1 MSEEIYTVADYLDIL
16 RRRSFEFAV
25 PFAIVFLISVGLAIG
40 LPAIYTSVATIMI
53 EQQDIPKDLVRST
66 ISNYADQHIQT
77 ISQRVMTTRNMDRV
91 IKKYNLYS
99 DKVKTE
105 TSEDIHE
112 RLRSDISMEMVNAD
126 VIDPKSGRSSEA
138 TIAFTLSYSSESPE
152 LAQKVANE
160 LVSLYMNE
168 NLRSRTQLAKE
179 ATSFLSEEA
188 EKLSTQISEQ
198 EKKLAVFKEKNAGK
212 LPELMQLNLQLMQ
225 RTETSLESIQQQI
238 RALSG
243 QKIYLQA
250 QLAQINPNT
259 AVVTSSGTTVLPP
272 ASQLRALE
280 AEYYSKEATYAPEHP
295 DLVKLRRE
303 IDQLRKVTGAS
314 ADSGE
319 LKTQLDAKK
328 AELGMLKKKYADS
341 HPDIINLTR
350 SIKALEEEYKK
361 IRNKKERPAPVVNPD
376 NPAYIQ
382 ILAQL
387 ETTKQEIRSLRT
399 QSQDLKTKLATY
411 EERIIESPQVE
422 REYSALTRDHQN
434 ALTKYKEIK
443 DKQMEAKMAEE
454 LELGSK
460 GERFSLIEPPFL
472 PQRPS
477 KPNRIAIILLGI
489 ILSFASGIATVF
501 IRESLDHSIR
511 GAKKLAAVLGT
522 SPLAVI
528 PYIDDG
534 SGKLDHKRNF
544 LTRWRA
550 WAGSH

>member
-1 MSEEIYTVADYLDIL
+1 MDDNEYGLDEYLAIL

-25 PFAIVFLISVGLAIG
+25 PFVIVFLISIGLAIG
-40 LPAIYTSVATIMI
+40 LPAIYTSIATIMI
-53 EQQDIPKDLVRST
+53 EQQDIPEDLVRST

-91 IKKYNLYS
+91 IKKYNLYR

-105 TSEDIHE
+105 TSEDIHD
-112 RLRSDISMEMVNAD
+112 RLRDDISMEMVSAD
-126 VIDPKSGRSSEA
+126 VRDPKSGRSSEA

-168 NLRSRTQLAKE
+168 NLRTRTQLAKE
-179 ATSFLSEEA
+179 TTSFLSEEA
-188 EKLSTQISEQ
+188 EKLSSQISEH
-198 EKKLAVFKEKNAGK
+198 ERKLADFKEKNIGK
-212 LPELMQLNLQLMQ
+212 LPELMQLNLQLMD
-225 RTETSLESIQQQI
+225 RTESSLEDIKRQI
-238 RALSG
+238 RAMES

-250 QLAQINPNT
+250 QLAQIDPNT
-259 AVVTSSGTTVLPP
+259 AITTTAGITVLPP

-280 AEYYSKEATYAPEHP
+280 AEYYSKAATYAPEHP

-303 IDQLRKVTGAS
+303 IDQLRRVTGAG
-314 ADSGE
+314 ANSGE
-319 LKTQLDAKK
+319 LKAQLDAKK
-328 AELGMLKKKYADS
+328 AELGMLKKKYADG

-361 IRNKKERPAPVVNPD
+361 VRNKKERPAPVVNPD

-382 ILAQL
+382 IQAQL
-387 ETTKQEIRSLRT
+387 ETTNQEIRSLRT
-399 QSQDLKTKLATY
+399 QSRDLKTKLATY

-434 ALTKYKEIK
+434 ALAKYKEIK

-511 GAKKLAAVLGT
+511 GAKKLAAVIGT
-522 SPLAVI
+522 SPLAII
-528 PYIDDG
+528 PYIEDG
-534 SGKLDHKRNF
+534 SVKLDHKSRF
-544 LTRWRA
+544 LARWRA